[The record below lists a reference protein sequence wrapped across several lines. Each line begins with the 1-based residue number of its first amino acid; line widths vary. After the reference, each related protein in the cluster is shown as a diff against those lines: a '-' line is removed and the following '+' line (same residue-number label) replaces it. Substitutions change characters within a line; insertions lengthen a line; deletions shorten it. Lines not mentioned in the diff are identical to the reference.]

1 MTNEVLSAELEK
13 LRGGSLE
20 ALEAVFLDLR
30 TPVFTVLLRLVRNRE
45 LAEDLTQ
52 EVFLRLWQTPPG
64 PEIRSPR
71 AWLFRVAHN
80 LALDALRRP
89 GSEELP
95 EQLPQDGF
103 DEGIHCRLDLEAA
116 LASLP
121 VRDRE
126 IVTLHLNVGLR
137 FREIAEILE
146 LPLGTVLWRH
156 SRAITALRE
165 RLDGGAI

>member
-1 MTNEVLSAELEK
+1 MTNEALSAELER
-13 LRGGSLE
+13 LRGGSLD
-20 ALEAVFLDLR
+20 ALEAIFLDLR
-30 TPVFTVLLRLVRNRE
+30 TPVFTVLFRLTGNRE

-64 PEIRSPR
+64 PEVRAPR

-89 GSEELP
+89 GAGTLP
-95 EQLPQDGF
+95 EQLTDDGF
-103 DEGIHCRLDLEAA
+103 AEDVHRRLDLEAA
-116 LASLP
+116 LAGLP
-121 VRDRE
+121 PRDRE
-126 IVTLHLNVGLR
+126 IVTLHWNGGLR

-156 SRAITALRE
+156 SRAISALRTK
-165 RLDGGAI
+165 LDGGTL